1 MPITIVTPSFNQG
14 KFIERTIQSV
24 LSQSIPKL
32 EYVVVD
38 GGSQDET
45 LSILKKY
52 SSQLRFVSEPDRG
65 QAHAVNKGIM
75 MTSGDLIG
83 WLNSDDVY
91 SPETLP
97 TIMQFFADH
106 PDIDVVYGK
115 AQHIDHND
123 QVIEFYPTQEWN
135 FKALKNRCYI
145 SQPAVFFRRRV
156 IEKSGLLNENLH
168 FCLDYEYWLRLA
180 QGGARFAYLP
190 QVLAGSRLYP
200 ETKTLSAPQKAQQ
213 EALTMLSQ
221 RLGYVPEDWLLNDAI
236 SYVQSKTQLRT
247 PNRRYIAAIF
257 IASIRSAFRWNG
269 PLKGFRS
276 CFLIPKA
283 MLKRNAAKNK

>member
-1 MPITIVTPSFNQG
+1 MSISIVTPSFNQG

-75 MTSGDLIG
+75 MTSGEIIG

-91 SPETLP
+91 SSDALH
-97 TIMQFFADH
+97 TIIQFFTDH
-106 PDIDVVYGK
+106 SEIDVVYGK
-115 AQHIDHND
+115 AQHIDHNG
-123 QVIEFYPTQEWN
+123 QVIEFYPTQEWD

-168 FCLDYEYWLRLA
+168 YCLDYEYWLRLA
-180 QGGARFAYLP
+180 QGGAKFAYLP

-213 EALTMLSQ
+213 EALTMLMK

-257 IASIRSAFRWNG
+257 AASMLSAFRWNG

-283 MLKRNAAKNK
+283 MLKRKANKNK